1 MRHDELGTSVS
12 IEDVLRTR
20 FEQNLNRHGDVSWE
34 EVEVAFG
41 KRPDLLD
48 SIAAMEETGGEPD
61 VVGRD
66 ATTGSILVCDCS
78 REAPVGRR
86 SLCYDDEALRRR
98 KKNPPAGSAVAQA
111 EAMGVTLMNESQY
124 RALQELIELDL
135 KTSSWI
141 LAPDDLRQLG
151 GAIFCERRY
160 GRVFTFHNGADSYY
174 GVRGWR
180 GVLRV

>member
-1 MRHDELGTSVS
+1 MLDL
-12 IEDVLRTR
+12 LKKR
-20 FEQNLNRHGDVSWE
+20 FEERPELHPGLVWE
-34 EVEVAFG
+34 QVAERLAANPGALEVVA
-41 KRPDLLD
+41 R
-48 SIAAMEETGGEPD
+48 MEETGGEPA
-61 VVGRD
+61 VVVLPGEE
-66 ATTGSILVCDCS
+66 GVLVCDCAKES
-78 REAPVGRR
+78 PKGRR